1 MSSKYVLFN
10 QFIESQRKAGEP
22 ISSLDIWRAALIVAK
37 KIAQDVQA
45 DYDGDE
51 TSSGYEAA
59 GVIRR
64 KIEQCIKGDMAV
76 EE

>member
-1 MSSKYVLFN
+1 MSNYVLFD
-10 QFIESQRKAGEP
+10 QFIESQRKAGKP
-22 ISSLDIWRAALIVAK
+22 ISSLDIWRAALRVAR
-37 KIAQDVQA
+37 KIALDVQA

-64 KIEQCIKGDMAV
+64 KIEQCIKDDAAI